1 MKRIIGIMFCLA
13 AILMCS
19 SAYAA
24 PTAVFDNLTDG
35 GTYYTYLLSE
45 VEIGGTGE
53 KAEIY
58 VDGAFKES
66 SSGLPA
72 SFDLTDIHTGA
83 RKIKAV
89 VYDSDSNSA
98 ETEITV
104 NVTEACEHEE
114 YSYDMNDF
122 DEEIITGSKSFN
134 TDVSGNGE
142 TGYFGIKSVD
152 SDKGLSAVVGIDE
165 PNEGKTA
172 SAWIGF
178 SGKNSKKLN
187 FKADIYADAAADF
200 SFYLRGSAGNI
211 SSTDITFK
219 KDGYIYFSGKQNNG
233 IDKLKYEEKTWY
245 SIEYLI
251 DAENHTYSFIID
263 GKPIVLNYR
272 MKNQNFDVINSV
284 RVTAPKTNEVR
295 TFMAVDN
302 ASAAVS
308 ADMPYVYAVTAGE
321 SGTDFNA
328 GYIDVAFTGSVGIS
342 ELDMTLNGKN
352 PAESCELIDSNVIRV
367 TLKNRLF
374 SNTEYSLVINSGI
387 TANVTGTVST
397 AAIPSE
403 LIFKTNPAAAEYVS
417 YSVEGTQFNCE
428 LKNYTDADITLYL
441 IEGVYSGNKL
451 TEVKCTPV
459 SVSANSTQAVSYTA
473 AGTGSRIA
481 VLNGV
486 LNASAVSEKLFVCE

>member
-178 SGKNSKKLN
+178 SGKNSKQLN
-187 FKADIYADAAADF
+187 FKADI
-200 SFYLRGSAGNI
+200 
-211 SSTDITFK
+211 
-219 KDGYIYFSGKQNNG
+219 
-233 IDKLKYEEKTWY
+233 
-245 SIEYLI
+245 
-251 DAENHTYSFIID
+251 
-263 GKPIVLNYR
+263 
-272 MKNQNFDVINSV
+272 
-284 RVTAPKTNEVR
+284 
-295 TFMAVDN
+295 
-302 ASAAVS
+302 
-308 ADMPYVYAVTAGE
+308 
-321 SGTDFNA
+321 
-328 GYIDVAFTGSVGIS
+328 
-342 ELDMTLNGKN
+342 
-352 PAESCELIDSNVIRV
+352 
-367 TLKNRLF
+367 
-374 SNTEYSLVINSGI
+374 
-387 TANVTGTVST
+387 
-397 AAIPSE
+397 
-403 LIFKTNPAAAEYVS
+403 
-417 YSVEGTQFNCE
+417 
-428 LKNYTDADITLYL
+428 
-441 IEGVYSGNKL
+441 
-451 TEVKCTPV
+451 
-459 SVSANSTQAVSYTA
+459 
-473 AGTGSRIA
+473 
-481 VLNGV
+481 
-486 LNASAVSEKLFVCE
+486 